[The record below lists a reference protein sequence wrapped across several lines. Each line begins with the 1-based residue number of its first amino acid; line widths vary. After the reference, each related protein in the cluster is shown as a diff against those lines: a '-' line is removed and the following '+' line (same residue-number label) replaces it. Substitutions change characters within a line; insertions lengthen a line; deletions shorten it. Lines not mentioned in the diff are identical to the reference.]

1 MVRSNLTALSIAVVM
16 TLFVVPSQA
25 QQVCGKRADIV
36 KCLNSG
42 FEEQRRSAGLGA
54 DGNLVEVFASEQG
67 TWTIIYTQPG
77 GLTCLVAVGDNWQ
90 QIKAP
95 LAATGSI
102 L

>member
-1 MVRSNLTALSIAVVM
+1 MVRSTLTALSIAVVM
-16 TLFVVPSQA
+16 TLFAVPSQA

-36 KCLNSG
+36 KRLNSG
-42 FEEQRRSAGLGA
+42 FEEQRRSAGLAA
-54 DGNLVEVFASEQG
+54 DGNLFASEQG

-77 GLTCLVAVGDNWQ
+77 GLTCLVVVGDNWQ